1 MTDEQKTSSETW
13 REVGDQFRKLGQ
25 SLATACRAAWE
36 NEDNRQHVQEMRAG
50 LEGMVNDVGRVIQE
64 VSATPEAQRARG
76 EVTKAAESAR
86 AAGEH
91 AWQEAQPHVLSA
103 LQQIN
108 AELQN
113 IVSRTEAKDSGS
125 DPAA

>member
-1 MTDEQKTSSETW
+1 MTDEQNTPSDAWS
-13 REVGDQFRKLGQ
+13 EVGDQFRKLGQ

-50 LEGMVNDVGRVIQE
+50 LEGMVNEVGRVIQE
-64 VSATPEAQRARG
+64 VSATPEAQQAHG
-76 EVTKAAESAR
+76 EVKKAAESAR

-108 AELQN
+108 SELQN
-113 IVSRTEAKDSGS
+113 IVSRMEEKKSGS